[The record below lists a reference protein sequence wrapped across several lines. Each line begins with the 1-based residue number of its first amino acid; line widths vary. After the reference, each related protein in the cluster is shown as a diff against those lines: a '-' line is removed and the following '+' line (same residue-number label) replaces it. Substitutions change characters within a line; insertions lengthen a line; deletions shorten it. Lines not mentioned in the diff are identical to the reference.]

1 MLVEAIGDV
10 GGVGVLGACEV
21 SDGFAWG
28 GEGFGGG
35 ELVVGLFGFGACG
48 VEGRGVDE
56 LLEVVYW
63 MCVVALPIGL
73 PYLAMCDDCR
83 SADRDTRWVFCF
95 SEGVGVGMFKMADF
109 RPLSHAVGEGLGV
122 RATKTPREAACASA
136 NNCARC
142 RDFVPNHA
150 PKHCPIMQVR
160 EAISS
165 TPLQAGRR
173 ILGHARCAWRGR
185 ARHPLRRPVSRG
197 ESRADRSPRRNSQRR
212 ARAGS

>member
-109 RPLSHAVGEGLGV
+109 RPPPMLWERGWGCGL
-122 RATKTPREAACASA
+122 
-136 NNCARC
+136 
-142 RDFVPNHA
+142 
-150 PKHCPIMQVR
+150 
-160 EAISS
+160 
-165 TPLQAGRR
+165 
-173 ILGHARCAWRGR
+173 
-185 ARHPLRRPVSRG
+185 
-197 ESRADRSPRRNSQRR
+197 PRRLAKRLVRR
-212 ARAGS
+212 RTIAPAAGISYRTTRRNTAQ